1 MSSKDFYL
9 SADWP
14 GYLQR
19 ELEAFLPGAIAL
31 YSNGAEGDV
40 APQGGEG
47 PSAYARAESYGRKI
61 AIKALDLIP
70 KIKTAPD
77 ARLAFSMTIAQLPPR
92 KIPPGLAEA
101 AGPEYGLT
109 SDNLEELLEAMNPT
123 NTFVPSLRV
132 GDFVAVGIPG
142 EMISQL
148 GLGIKATLR
157 EAGAPHPVIIGLA
170 NEWISYILSPEE
182 YHKGGYEPGV
192 SFYGETL
199 GPFMV
204 EQAISAGKKVLEP

>member
-1 MSSKDFYL
+1 M
-9 SADWP
+9 
-14 GYLQR
+14 
-19 ELEAFLPGAIAL
+19 AL

-40 APQGGEG
+40 ATRGAEG
-47 PSAYARAESYGRKI
+47 PSSYARAEDYGRKI
-61 AIKALDLIP
+61 AIKALELIP
-70 KIKTAPD
+70 RIKTTPD
-77 ARLAFSMTIAQLPPR
+77 ARLDFSMAIAQLPPR
-92 KIPPGLAEA
+92 TIPPGLADA

-109 SDNLEELLEAMNPT
+109 PENLKDLLESMSPT
-123 NTFVPSLRV
+123 NTFVASLRV

-148 GLGIKATLR
+148 GLQIKDTLR
-157 EAGAPHPVIIGLA
+157 KAGAPRPVIIGLA
-170 NEWISYILSPEE
+170 NEWISYMLSPEE

-204 EQAISAGKKVLEP
+204 EQAIASGKKLLKP